1 MDKARSEERSGVVAA
16 SIPDDINTA
25 PDIAV
30 ANDKGSQAR
39 DRESRI
45 RMIQIPILG
54 ARLLHFNV
62 RQKKYSLEYGQ
73 SQLSV

>member
-1 MDKARSEERSGVVAA
+1 VDKARSEERSGVVAA
-16 SIPDDINTA
+16 SIADDINTA

-45 RMIQIPILG
+45 RMIQIPIPA
-54 ARLLHFNV
+54 ARLQHFNV
-62 RQKKYSLEYGQ
+62 RQRIILWITGSLN
-73 SQLSV
+73 

>member
-1 MDKARSEERSGVVAA
+1 MDNARSDERSGVVAA

-25 PDIAV
+25 PDITV

-45 RMIQIPILG
+45 RMIQIPILA
-54 ARLLHFNV
+54 ARLQHVNV